1 MSVITKRNQW
11 KNKKSRISYKINKSL
26 KFPKIIVFRSN
37 KNISI
42 QVIDNETNSTIC
54 SSSSL
59 DKDISKDISKSKNKT
74 DMSRIVAQNISKKIK
89 SKKIDSIVFDR
100 SGYRFH
106 GRVKIIA
113 ETLKENGISI

>member
-1 MSVITKRNQW
+1 MSVITKRKQW

-42 QVIDNETNSTIC
+42 QVIDNKTNSTIC

-74 DMSRIVAQNISKKIK
+74 DMSRIVAKDISKKMK
-89 SKKIDSIVFDR
+89 SKNTDNFLSNVV
-100 SGYRFH
+100 SQ
-106 GRVKIIA
+106 VKI
-113 ETLKENGISI
+113 GHS

>member
-11 KNKKSRISYKINKSL
+11 INKKSRISYKINKSL

-42 QVIDNETNSTIC
+42 QVIDNKSNSTIC

-59 DKDISKDISKSKNKT
+59 DKDISKGKNKT
-74 DMSRIVAQNISKKIK
+74 DISRIVAEDMSKKIK
-89 SKKIDSIVFDR
+89 SNKIDKIVFDR

>member
-1 MSVITKRNQW
+1 MSVITKRNKW
-11 KNKKSRISYKINKSL
+11 KNKKSRVSYKINRSL
-26 KFPKIIVFRSN
+26 KYPKIIIFRSN
-37 KNISI
+37 KNISV
-42 QVIDNETNSTIC
+42 QVIDHKSNSTIC

-74 DMSRIVAQNISKKIK
+74 DMSKIVANEISKKIK
-89 SKKIDSIVFDR
+89 SKKIDKIVFDR

-113 ETLKENGISI
+113 QTLKENGISI

>member
-1 MSVITKRNQW
+1 MSIITKRNQW

-26 KFPKIIVFRSN
+26 KVPKVIVFRSN
-37 KNISI
+37 KNIFI
-42 QVIDNETNSTIC
+42 QVIDNKSNSTIC

-59 DKDISKDISKSKNKT
+59 DKDLSKEISKSKSKI
-74 DMSRIVAQNISKKIK
+74 DMSKIVAEDISKKII
-89 SKKIDSIVFDR
+89 SKKIDRVVFDR

-113 ETLKENGISI
+113 DTLKENGISI